1 MLYMISFIRNTCGGM
16 NRKNQLLFL
25 LDGVLINGAYIITT
39 GTLLSGYAIYLGA
52 SDFLTS
58 LLNNSANYTTT
69 LSILSFI
76 IFERMSK
83 RKNTLLTL
91 NILSRLLICLIA
103 LLPPIFHTKPATF
116 ALLAFMVIASDVIW
130 GIYRVGWLVWMMD
143 AVPRE
148 NRTQYVYLRTFLVR
162 VFCSVVSM
170 ATGFILDMYNKE
182 YTGFLIVFLISFILS
197 ALDVAVLW
205 KVDDSVYRAPDSK
218 KFDYRMFL
226 QPVRHGEYRNY
237 LLFIFAFYLFLTM
250 ASSFTPVYQIRYLK
264 LDYKFISAISVISQI
279 VMVVSGLFWSRVE
292 SKRGFKFAMTI
303 TAFFVAGELLI
314 LTFLRSDTFFLLY
327 LSTFLAGIGMG
338 GFGTSIFT
346 YRYAIMPED
355 GKTVY
360 EGWFYFASGLGM
372 LIAPFAG
379 ELLRNNL
386 PGFTNAVFQYSKIQL
401 LYLISFSLICLL
413 LMVITARNSG
423 LWSRLFPRGSKAE
436 IKS

>member
-39 GTLLSGYAIYLGA
+39 GTLLSGYAIYLGT

-91 NILSRLLICLIA
+91 NVISRLLITLIA
-103 LLPPIFHTKPATF
+103 LLPPVFHTKPVTF

-162 VFCSVVSM
+162 VFCSVVSIT
-170 ATGFILDMYNKE
+170 AGFILDMHNKE
-182 YTGFLIVFLISFILS
+182 YIGFLIVFLISFLLS
-197 ALDVAVLW
+197 VLDVVVLW
-205 KVDDSVYRAPDSK
+205 KVDDPGYKVPDSK
-218 KFDYRMFL
+218 KFDCRMFL

-237 LLFIFAFYLFLTM
+237 LLFIFTFYLFLTM

-264 LDYKFISAISVISQI
+264 FDYKFISTISVISQI
-279 VMVVSGLFWSRVE
+279 VMIVSGLFWSRVE
-292 SKRGFKFAMTI
+292 SKRGFKFAMAV
-303 TAFFVAGELLI
+303 TAFFVAGELLV
-314 LTFLRSDTFFLLY
+314 LSFLRSDTFFLLY
-327 LSTFLAGIGMG
+327 LSTILAGVGMG

-360 EGWFYFASGLGM
+360 EGWFYFVSGLGM

-386 PGFTNAVFQYSKIQL
+386 PEFTNAIFQYSKIQL

-413 LMVITARNSG
+413 LFITIARNSG
-423 LWSRLFPRGSKAE
+423 LWSRFFPRRNKAAM
-436 IKS
+436 KL